1 LVEIVIPVAKRWASP
16 AKPSGTAAKPSGM
29 AAKPSGMAAK
39 PKGLALTN
47 PPVWCILSTPGQKR
61 GVTTLGRDVR
71 YWVGFSKVSGIGAAR
86 LRALLDYF
94 GDVEQAWTARRHDLQ
109 QAGLDKRSLANL
121 VEARNKLDLDA
132 EIEKLARAQIQ
143 VLTWDD
149 AVYPPNLRQIFNA
162 PPVLYVRGCLE
173 TRDEW
178 AVAVVGTRRASV
190 YGKEAA
196 RLISTG
202 LARAGVTVVSGLARG
217 IDTLAHRS
225 CLEAGGRTVAVLGS
239 GLDIVYPQENARL
252 AAEIVERG
260 ALVSEYALGTR
271 PEARNFPPRNRII
284 SGLTLGT
291 VVVEAGRSSGALIT
305 ADFAA
310 EQGREVFAVPGSI
323 FARGSQGTNNLLQQ
337 GAKVVCNI
345 SDVLEE
351 LNLTMISEQ
360 AQARAI
366 IPDNETEA
374 LLLDYLSEEPVHVDA
389 LGRAVDLPIAE
400 VTSTLALMELK
411 GQVRQVGGM
420 NYVLAREGGIE
431 YIVD

>member
-1 LVEIVIPVAKRWASP
+1 M
-16 AKPSGTAAKPSGM
+16 SGG
-29 AAKPSGMAAK
+29 
-39 PKGLALTN
+39 
-47 PPVWCILSTPGQKR
+47 
-61 GVTTLGRDVR
+61 DVR

-94 GDVEQAWTARRHDLQ
+94 GNLEAAWNARVHDLQ
-109 QAGLDKRSLANL
+109 QAGLDKRSLGNL
-121 VEARNKLDLDA
+121 VAARSKLDLDL
-132 EIEKLARAQIQ
+132 EVERLARAQIQ
-143 VLTWDD
+143 ILTWDD
-149 AVYPPNLRQIFNA
+149 AAYPPNLRQIFNA
-162 PPVLYVRGCLE
+162 PPVLYVRGDLE

-217 IDTLAHRS
+217 IDTMAHRA
-225 CLEAGGRTVAVLGS
+225 CLEAGGRTVGVLGS
-239 GLDIVYPQENARL
+239 GLDIIYPHENARL
-252 AAEIVERG
+252 AAEITEQG
-260 ALVSEYALGTR
+260 ALISEYTLGTR
-271 PEARNFPPRNRII
+271 PEAKNFPPRNRII

-323 FARGSQGTNNLLQQ
+323 FARGSQGTNNLIQQ
-337 GAKVVCNI
+337 GAKVVCTI

-366 IPDNETEA
+366 IPANETEA
-374 LLLDYLSEEPVHVDA
+374 LLLEHLSEEPLHVDA
-389 LGRAVDLPIAE
+389 LGRAVQLPIAE

>member
-1 LVEIVIPVAKRWASP
+1 M
-16 AKPSGTAAKPSGM
+16 SGK
-29 AAKPSGMAAK
+29 
-39 PKGLALTN
+39 
-47 PPVWCILSTPGQKR
+47 
-61 GVTTLGRDVR
+61 DVR
-71 YWVGFSKVSGIGAAR
+71 HWVGFSRVSGIGAAR

-94 GDVEQAWTARRHDLQ
+94 GDVEQAWVAQVHDLE

-121 VEARNKLDLDA
+121 VEARKKLDLDA
-132 EIEKLARAQIQ
+132 ELEKLSRAQIQ

-149 AVYPPNLRQIFNA
+149 AAYPPHLLQIYNA
-162 PPVLYVRGCLE
+162 PPVLYVRGSLE

-190 YGKEAA
+190 YGKEAG

-217 IDTLAHRS
+217 IDTVAHRA

-239 GLDIVYPQENARL
+239 GLDIIYPRENTRL
-252 AAEIVERG
+252 AAQIIEHG
-260 ALVSEYALGTR
+260 ALISEYALGTR

-323 FARGSQGTNNLLQQ
+323 FARGSQGANNLLQQ
-337 GAKVVCNI
+337 GAKIVCNI

-366 IPDNETEA
+366 IPENETEA
-374 LLLDYLSEEPVHVDA
+374 LLLDHLTEEPVHVDA
-389 LGRAVDLPIAE
+389 LGRAVNLPIAE

-420 NYVLAREGGIE
+420 NYVLAREGSIE

>member
-1 LVEIVIPVAKRWASP
+1 MW
-16 AKPSGTAAKPSGM
+16 
-29 AAKPSGMAAK
+29 
-39 PKGLALTN
+39 
-47 PPVWCILSTPGQKR
+47 
-61 GVTTLGRDVR
+61 GRDVR
-71 YWVGFSKVSGIGAAR
+71 YWVGFSRVSGIGAAR

-94 GDVEQAWTARRHDLQ
+94 GDVEQAWTARQHDLQ

-121 VEARNKLDLDA
+121 IEARSKLDLDA
-132 EIEKLARAQIQ
+132 EVEKLARAQIQ

-149 AVYPPNLRQIFNA
+149 SAYPPNLRQIYNA
-162 PPVLYVRGCLE
+162 PPVLYVRGRLE

-217 IDTLAHRS
+217 IDTIAHRS
-225 CLEAGGRTVAVLGS
+225 CLEVGGRTVAVLGS

-252 AAEIVERG
+252 ASEITERG
-260 ALVSEYALGTR
+260 ALISEYALGTR

-284 SGLTLGT
+284 SGLALGT

-310 EQGREVFAVPGSI
+310 EQGREVFAIPGSI

-360 AQARAI
+360 AQARAV
-366 IPDNETEA
+366 IPENETEA
-374 LLLDYLSEEPVHVDA
+374 LLLDHLSEEPVHVDA

-431 YIVD
+431 YVID